1 MLARLIIRS
10 LDRNR
15 LAMSQRSKINEPLEN
30 RTHMSLPVN
39 SINSINHGIEHGRS
53 RFRTQDLLAKTIIE
67 PAYR

>member
-1 MLARLIIRS
+1 
-10 LDRNR
+10 
-15 LAMSQRSKINEPLEN
+15 MSQSSKINEPLEN